1 MNNEIEAIKQI
12 EKKIEEY
19 CNCEG
24 ILNKGSIRND
34 IFLLIYPFLEKWVKS
49 ILGKKKIYVDN
60 SEMLSLSW
68 DCFVFCLEKYRPE
81 KKISILGHS
90 YSYTNFFLLS
100 WISKKYNLLKNESG
114 NSELDNQN
122 DKFDIYYENIDEL
135 RRFKDILPEDY
146 KQIFDDALLSM
157 AGRPD
162 AKVGYVKSEAYSQY
176 KYQEAKKA
184 FKFVIDF
191 LLRR

>member
-1 MNNEIEAIKQI
+1 MNTDDEAIKQI
-12 EKKIEEY
+12 DKKLKEY
-19 CNCEG
+19 YNCEI

-34 IFLLIYPFLEKWVKS
+34 IFLLIYPFLEKWVNS
-49 ILGKKKIYVDN
+49 ILGKRKIYVEN

-81 KKISILGHS
+81 KKIPILGHS

-100 WISKKYNLLKNESG
+100 WISKKYESKNKYDD
-114 NSELDNQN
+114 SELDNQN

-162 AKVGYVKSEAYSQY
+162 GKVGYSKSEAYSKY